1 MKNKRVAKKI
11 LTGLLFLASLFI
23 AAVALVASA
32 QVSNAIVFV
41 AIAGVLMLIAGYFFL
56 SAIFEEKTEEWENLF
71 DSMEQEAQEEEGY
84 EQLRG
89 TMESVD
95 RTQKAVFSVMKRRE
109 ESSEEKII
117 RLEHAIDR
125 LAEQQEEQ
133 HKELIRYNKENARQM
148 AISERETLE
157 HMLKEVLKKMEELQ
171 AAGISVAASAAEEEL
186 PEEEPAYEETPDFL
200 SEFGLAPELD
210 SLLEEETDTIGFT
223 DEEDTDLLDFT
234 EEEPDLVGFMEEE
247 PEETEPVT
255 ETAAPVVSTEA
266 LGTSTGVDL
275 SDPNAA
281 LSPEDIARLFAA
293 AGN

>member
-1 MKNKRVAKKI
+1 MKNKKKTGKKI
-11 LTGLLFLASLFI
+11 LTGLLFLASLFLG
-23 AAVALVASA
+23 ASVLVFSDGRTEYLLSVAL
-32 QVSNAIVFV
+32 
-41 AIAGVLMLIAGYFFL
+41 AGVVMLVAAYFFL
-56 SAIFEEKTEEWENLF
+56 SSLFEEKEEEWGELF
-71 DSMEQEAQEEEGY
+71 ANMEQEAQGEEGY

-109 ESSEEKII
+109 ESTEEQII
-117 RLEHAIDR
+117 RLEAAIDR

-133 HKELIRYNKENARQM
+133 HKEMIRYNKENARQM

-171 AAGISVAASAAEEEL
+171 AAGVPVASATEKEL
-186 PEEEPAYEETPDFL
+186 PEEAPVFEETPDFL
-200 SEFGLAPELD
+200 SEFGLEPELD
-210 SLLEEETDTIGFT
+210 GFLEEETDTE
-223 DEEDTDLLDFT
+223 EEDFVGFM
-234 EEEPDLVGFMEEE
+234 EEETDLVGFMEE

-255 ETAAPVVSTEA
+255 ETAGPDVSTEA
-266 LGTSTGVDL
+266 LVASAGVDL

-281 LSPEDIARLFAA
+281 LSPEDIAKLFAA